1 MCLEAELAVP
11 GFGAGITHFE
21 QPTAGSL
28 FFHYEIRARDLEA
41 LVPEAELDV
50 REMAFEVVAV
60 VKTGLTVVVVEVD
73 EPPIRKAYR
82 MGPYAAHFADEMLG
96 SDRTEGAV
104 DGSEHIHLAPRQ
116 HIGCRMGIVA
126 VEGDASEA

>member
-1 MCLEAELAVP
+1 MRLEAELAAP

-41 LVPEAELDV
+41 LVTEAELDI

-73 EPPIRKAYR
+73 EPPICKAHR
-82 MGPYAAHFADEMLG
+82 MCPDAAHLSDKMLG
-96 SDRTEGAV
+96 PNWPEGAV
-104 DGSEHIHLAPRQ
+104 DGSEHIHLAPGQ